1 VLGLD
6 DCWALRRGRPHLAGT
21 GRGNALACAHLL
33 GAQPALSMCIPL
45 LAQGETLGFWHLRAE
60 TEAAAGLF
68 DDVVLQLARVVA
80 ESVALAMANL
90 NLREKLRQ
98 QSMRDP
104 LTDLFNRRY
113 MEESLDREL
122 LRAARD
128 QQPVGVI
135 MLDVDYFKAVN
146 DLHGH
151 GAGDAVLRHLGRFLK
166 DNIRGGDI
174 ASRYG
179 GEEFTLILPDTA
191 LEQTCIRAE
200 QLRQNFKS
208 LPQGII
214 DVSLGSITLSCGVAA
229 YPQNGQTGEQI
240 LRAADAALYR
250 SKHEGRDQVQ
260 AAQPDPPRPRGIP

>member
-1 VLGLD
+1 
-6 DCWALRRGRPHLAGT
+6 
-21 GRGNALACAHLL
+21 
-33 GAQPALSMCIPL
+33 
-45 LAQGETLGFWHLRAE
+45 
-60 TEAAAGLF
+60 
-68 DDVVLQLARVVA
+68 
-80 ESVALAMANL
+80 
-90 NLREKLRQ
+90 
-98 QSMRDP
+98 
-104 LTDLFNRRY
+104 

-128 QQPVGVI
+128 QRPVGVI

-151 GAGDAVLRHLGRFLK
+151 GAGDALLRHLGRFLK

-191 LEQTCIRAE
+191 LEQTCVRAE
-200 QLRQNFKS
+200 QLRQNFKA

-214 DVSLGSITLSCGVAA
+214 DVSLGSVTLSCGVAA

-240 LRAADAALYR
+240 LRAADTALYR

-260 AAQPDPPRPRGIP
+260 AASPAAAAGQIP